1 MTPLCRMIDTSLQRT
16 LEMRETLCGTAE
28 FHVLADVIS
37 ALFAAMARIAGDT
50 DFKGYAVAGLE
61 V

>member
-37 ALFAAMARIAGDT
+37 ALFAAMARIAGDA
-50 DFKGYAVAGLE
+50 DFQGYAVAGLE

>member
-1 MTPLCRMIDTSLQRT
+1 MIDTSLQRT

-37 ALFAAMARIAGDT
+37 ALFAAMARIAGDA

>member
-1 MTPLCRMIDTSLQRT
+1 MVDTSLQRT

-28 FHVLADVIS
+28 FHVLADVVS
-37 ALFAAMARIAGDT
+37 ALFAAMARIAGDA
-50 DFKGYAVAGLE
+50 DFEGYTVAGLE